1 VVATT
6 TALRYFHGM
15 AETKRKGDLAEAMV
29 MAESLRR
36 GYKVA
41 IPMGEDWRFDL
52 IVLRHGKLD
61 RVQCKYVE
69 SNGEVIKV
77 PCKSASTSGVFRY
90 TSAEVDWIAVYEGIL
105 GAFFFVSSS
114 FLDSRYQINLRLLPA
129 RTNQSKN
136 VLWAKDF
143 TDW

>member
-1 VVATT
+1 
-6 TALRYFHGM
+6 M

-36 GYKVA
+36 G
-41 IPMGEDWRFDL
+41 
-52 IVLRHGKLD
+52 
-61 RVQCKYVE
+61 
-69 SNGEVIKV
+69 
-77 PCKSASTSGVFRY
+77 
-90 TSAEVDWIAVYEGIL
+90 
-105 GAFFFVSSS
+105 
-114 FLDSRYQINLRLLPA
+114 LRLLPA